1 MKILIQMFTP
11 YIHRNLLTFFYR
23 CKTCCFLSY
32 LIWIILK
39 TCFFHANFFLN
50 FFFFLLVIH
59 ASGVIYFLQ
68 ELDMFSLL
76 WCFYVYYWWCLI
88 LWLLLCIFC
97 SCVFFFVNEGVCSLF
112 FPKTAN
118 YSLVLFLLHFSYLYW
133 KTCFLLLTSLVYDSR
148 HSALLA
154 EIKEMSGEDQNDEE
168 MVCSVGA
175 RYRQP
180 IIPHMKFDYTDPEI
194 QQDLYQLMKY
204 SCEEVCT
211 PEQRDRV
218 MKIWT
223 TFLEPFLGL
232 PSHLSAVDVEPQVI

>member
-1 MKILIQMFTP
+1 
-11 YIHRNLLTFFYR
+11 
-23 CKTCCFLSY
+23 
-32 LIWIILK
+32 
-39 TCFFHANFFLN
+39 
-50 FFFFLLVIH
+50 
-59 ASGVIYFLQ
+59 
-68 ELDMFSLL
+68 MFS
-76 WCFYVYYWWCLI
+76 
-88 LWLLLCIFC
+88 
-97 SCVFFFVNEGVCSLF
+97 F
-112 FPKTAN
+112 FPKTVN
-118 YSLVLFLLHFSYLYW
+118 YSLFLFFLHFSYLYW